1 MSGKTRNKIAVFLSY
16 YLNFLANVP
25 FVLQD
30 NWYKTSPTGI
40 NSSSSNV
47 FARAAN

>member
-1 MSGKTRNKIAVFLSY
+1 MSGKTRNKIVVFQSS
-16 YLNFLANVP
+16 YLNFLAKIP

-30 NWYKTSPTGI
+30 NYYKTFPIGI